1 AATVAAGA
9 ADAAQQAETTARAA
23 DAERLRTQTDEAVA
37 AAQEAKQIAS
47 RRPVTIPW
55 DDPESVRVDE
65 RTAALLA
72 EAVATGTD
80 PQVAL
85 RSGRQA
91 ALRLM
96 TAGGPWSRSAAESA
110 LGGTEQDL
118 RHWLTTGRALAAEQ
132 DDRSRVTQLADN
144 SNKAALKAA
153 AVTALGGTHAQV
165 VAFLRLPMYTGKE
178 TDDRVAVAQ
187 IMSRGGQATKAAA
200 TAALRGTVA
209 DIHAFLR
216 TGQYEAADTDDRVSV
231 ATAIAAGGPEV
242 DAAAQIALAGPREY
256 LRRFLTVE
264 LPRARQRDHDAAVH
278 VATVRR
284 YVAEASE
291 SAVTAR
297 KDAAE
302 AAYLAAIARQAQ
314 EEAARW
320 AEQARQSAAQ
330 AADFAEQAR
339 LAAVAA
345 QQSADQA
352 AASATAARQAA
363 ADAARAAQTA
373 TNAATRA
380 TASAAQAKA
389 SADSAAGAAAQA
401 RDSAIRAGQD
411 AAGAAQAFLDT
422 YQIWVEKQRAED
434 LAQLRNGAGRDV
446 VTYDDGDTDPT
457 TPGENG
463 PFGGKDIP
471 WDEPTAAMEMRA
483 QLWMTIQGVCEV
495 SGRDGQA
502 CALWW
507 HYYNRTGADF
517 IASVDNY
524 LKDRQFKA
532 AVDESREQMLAQARS
547 KCVSSGRATCE
558 YWMDSLWFG
567 VSMTENIDYR
577 LGVRGVQLRLR
588 GPITVTVTNG
598 QATVSGQ
605 YAVDVYKDWNFDHG
619 EEIWGISFDDY
630 ADMHSYGIA
639 REFTVRG
646 RSAVQNI

>member
-1 AATVAAGA
+1 RLVAAGA
-9 ADAAQQAETTARAA
+9 ADAAQRAEQTARAA
-23 DAERLRTQTDEAVA
+23 DTERLRVQTAEAVA
-37 AAQEAKQIAS
+37 AAEEAKAIAA
-47 RRPVTIPW
+47 RRPATILW

-80 PQVAL
+80 PQVAV

-118 RHWLTTGRALAAEQ
+118 RNWLTEGRELAAEQ
-132 DDRSRVTQLADN
+132 DDRSRVAQLAEN
-144 SNKAALKAA
+144 SDKAAFKAA
-153 AVTALGGTHAQV
+153 AATALGGDHARV
-165 VAFLRLPMYTGKE
+165 LEFLRLPMYEGKVL
-178 TDDRVAVAQ
+178 DDRIAVAQ
-187 IMSRGGQATKAAA
+187 IMSRGGQATKSAGQ
-200 TAALRGTVA
+200 AALRGTVA
-209 DIHAFLR
+209 DVHAFLR
-216 TGQYEAADTDDRVSV
+216 TGQYPAADLDDRIAV
-231 ATAIAAGGPEV
+231 AAAIEAGGQEV
-242 DAAAQIALAGPREY
+242 DAAAQVALAGPREY

-339 LAAVAA
+339 QAAVAA

-389 SADSAAGAAAQA
+389 SADSAATAAAQA
-401 RDSAIRAGQD
+401 RDDALRAGQD
-411 AAGAAQAFLDT
+411 AAAAAQAFLDT
-422 YQIWVEKQRAED
+422 YQIWVQKQRAED
-434 LAQLRNGAGRDV
+434 LANLNNGAGRDV
-446 VTYDDGDTDPT
+446 VTYDDGDGDPT
-457 TPGENG
+457 TPGDNG

-483 QLWMTIQGVCEV
+483 QLWVTIQGVCAV
-495 SGRDGQA
+495 SGYNGQA
-502 CALWW
+502 CALWR
-507 HYYNRTGADF
+507 HYYNRSGADF

-547 KCVSSGRATCE
+547 KCISSGRATCE
-558 YWMDSLWFG
+558 YWMDSRWFG

-577 LGVRGVQLRLR
+577 LGVRGVQLRIR

-605 YAVDVYKDWNFDHG
+605 YGVDVYKDWNFDHG

-646 RSAVQNI
+646 RSSVQTI